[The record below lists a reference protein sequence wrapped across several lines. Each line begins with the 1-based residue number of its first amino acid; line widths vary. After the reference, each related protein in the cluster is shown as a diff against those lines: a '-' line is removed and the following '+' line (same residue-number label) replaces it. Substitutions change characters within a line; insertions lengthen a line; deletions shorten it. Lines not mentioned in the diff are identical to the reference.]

1 MPYPTLGGYFRI
13 MKFSNFFKKPV
24 IKQPGH
30 LYVAASAVH
39 GRGVFSHKHITAGEH
54 IETAPLIPISSNE
67 DELLK
72 NTALYH
78 YYFLVKDENIKVV
91 IGLGCSSIYN
101 HRAPSN
107 AMYSINLDKLTIG
120 IKAVTAIKAGEE
132 IFINYN
138 GRHDDYS
145 PVNF

>member
-1 MPYPTLGGYFRI
+1 M
-13 MKFSNFFKKPV
+13 
-24 IKQPGH
+24 
-30 LYVAASAVH
+30 YVAGSDVH
-39 GRGVFSHKHITAGEH
+39 GRGVFSHKDIKAGEH
-54 IETAPLIPISSNE
+54 IETAPLIPISNNE

-72 NTALYH
+72 NTSLYH
-78 YYFLVKDENIKVV
+78 YYFLVKNENIKVV

-107 AMYSINLDKLTIG
+107 ATYSINLEKQTID
-120 IKAVTAIKAGEE
+120 IKAVKAIKAGEE

-138 GRHDDYS
+138 GRHDDCS